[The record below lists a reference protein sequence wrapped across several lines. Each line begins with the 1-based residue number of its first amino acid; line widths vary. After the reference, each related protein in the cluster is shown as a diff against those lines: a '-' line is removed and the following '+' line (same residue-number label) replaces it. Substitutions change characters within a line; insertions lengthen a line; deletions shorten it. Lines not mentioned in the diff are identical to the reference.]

1 MHAHRHSGWAGDS
14 KQVSITGAVMHHT
27 NSGGGVAVSDWQRAM
42 ALAENKK
49 FISKSNNQ
57 PVANSESN
65 SGHCT
70 VRYQQQPCNR
80 WYHAVMGEFQKS
92 T

>member
-42 ALAENKK
+42 ALAENK
-49 FISKSNNQ
+49 
-57 PVANSESN
+57 NSFQKA
-65 SGHCT
+65 T
-70 VRYQQQPCNR
+70 INR
-80 WYHAVMGEFQKS
+80 WRTARVTVVTAQ
-92 T
+92 